1 MINLYPHQKYV
12 LDITKESNKVGY
24 FLDMGL
30 G

>member
-1 MINLYPHQKYV
+1 MKLYPHQIKV
-12 LDITKESNKVGY
+12 LKDTEGLNKVGY

>member
-1 MINLYPHQKYV
+1 MNLYPHQIEV
-12 LDITKESNKVGY
+12 LKNSESQNRVGY